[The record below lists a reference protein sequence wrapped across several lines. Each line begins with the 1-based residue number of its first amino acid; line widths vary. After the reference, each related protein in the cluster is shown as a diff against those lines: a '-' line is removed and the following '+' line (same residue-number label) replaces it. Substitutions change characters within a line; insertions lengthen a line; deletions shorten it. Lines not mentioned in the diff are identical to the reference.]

1 MQAIG
6 TAGAAGKRPGCGVP
20 TNGFRRAAVVAF
32 VRMHRRPPSHRLC
45 GGNLSGSPVV
55 EHSAH
60 VHAFDHAFAHFRFDG
75 QRQELRRDG
84 APVALEPRAIA
95 VLQDLLLHAGEL
107 RSREALLDAVW
118 GHRHVTPD
126 VLNRCIAQLRRALD
140 DPAGQPHFIQTV
152 HRLGYRFVGDV
163 RLESWG
169 ADEGKADGSHPR
181 GSDLDGA
188 AGAEG
193 RRGVD

>member
-1 MQAIG
+1 MRPH
-6 TAGAAGKRPGCGVP
+6 GAAGTVCRRTVSATRPGLRSYECTDGHL
-20 TNGFRRAAVVAF
+20 AVDSA
-32 VRMHRRPPSHRLC
+32 
-45 GGNLSGSPVV
+45 GENLSGSRIV

-75 QRQELRRDG
+75 QRHELRRDG

-163 RLESWG
+163 RLEPAVEDIG
-169 ADEGKADGSHPR
+169 DVDVG
-181 GSDLDGA
+181 DL
-188 AGAEG
+188 AGAMGAG
-193 RRGVD
+193 RRAD

>member
-1 MQAIG
+1 M
-6 TAGAAGKRPGCGVP
+6 
-20 TNGFRRAAVVAF
+20 
-32 VRMHRRPPSHRLC
+32 
-45 GGNLSGSPVV
+45 

-75 QRQELRRDG
+75 QRHELRRDG

-163 RLESWG
+163 RLEPTG
-169 ADEGKADGSHPR
+169 ADGSDTEGSDTEGSDTE
-181 GSDLDGA
+181 GSDLDDA
-188 AGAEG
+188 MDARQ
-193 RRGVD
+193 RRRTD

>member
-1 MQAIG
+1 MQAWRTGAQNMACRRTVSAVQPELRSYACTGGHVAIRC
-6 TAGAAGKRPGCGVP
+6 AGE
-20 TNGFRRAAVVAF
+20 
-32 VRMHRRPPSHRLC
+32 
-45 GGNLSGSPVV
+45 NLSGSPAV

-60 VHAFDHAFAHFRFDG
+60 VHAFDHAFVHFTFDG
-75 QRQELRRDG
+75 QRHELRRDG

-163 RLESWG
+163 RLEP
-169 ADEGKADGSHPR
+169 ADANGDAGDGGPR
-181 GSDLDGA
+181 DSDFDGEAA
-188 AGAEG
+188 AG
-193 RRGVD
+193 RRLRAD